1 MSVFAL
7 AVLIIAIALVF
18 DYINGFHDA
27 ANSIAT
33 IVATRVLTPF
43 QAVLWAAFFNF
54 VAAFIFGT
62 AVAKT
67 VGKGFVDLD
76 LVTPYVIMAGLL
88 GAIVWDLI
96 TWWLG
101 LPTSSSHALIGG
113 YAGAAMARVGL
124 LRGFGHSFE
133 ALNVS
138 PTGEWPFTL
147 KMIVGAPLIGMVSA
161 YTLMVVVYWLFRN
174 STPSKMDK
182 YFRKLQL
189 VSAAAFSLAHG
200 SNDAQKTA
208 GIITGVLF
216 TSHYLKAFEVP
227 TWVLLAS
234 YSAIALGTLSGGW
247 RIVRTMGG
255 RLTRLKPRSGFCAET
270 GRGQRAAFH
279 LYGDAGLHHARH
291 RRRHRGSGQ
300 HPAHEGGALGHR
312 DQYRVGVDPDHP
324 GGGDDRLAFV
334 LPAAFDDREVAATWS
349 ITHSAAS
356 AAGAVGTRA
365 DAAEHRGDK
374 ILDAGVVQIRRSGD
388 ALPSAGIH
396 QFRTV
401 ERREIDLPIG
411 AADAEFVA
419 HHARMPAHVHQA
431 RTPPWYSIITVAL
444 SSTWSGC
451 TSVER

>member
-1 MSVFAL
+1 MSLLAL
-7 AVLIIAIALVF
+7 AVLLVAIALIF

-67 VGKGFVDLD
+67 VGKGCVDLN
-76 LVTPYVIMAGLL
+76 LVTPYVIMAGLA
-88 GAIVWDLI
+88 GAIIWDLI

-101 LPTSSSHALIGG
+101 LPTSSSHALIGA
-113 YAGAAMARVGL
+113 YAGAAMARVAL
-124 LRGFGHSFE
+124 VRGPAHAFE
-133 ALNVS
+133 ALVIGPHS
-138 PTGEWPFTL
+138 EWPSIL
-147 KMIVGAPLIGMVSA
+147 KMIIGAPLIGLVSA
-161 YTLMVVVYWLFRN
+161 YALMVLVYWIFRN

-216 TSHYLKAFEVP
+216 TSKFISAFEVP
-227 TWVLLAS
+227 TWVLMAS

-270 GRGQRAAFH
+270 GAAASVLLSTYLGTPVSTTHAIAGAIAGVGSIQRMKAVRWGIATNIVW
-279 LYGDAGLHHARH
+279 AW
-291 RRRHRGSGQ
+291 
-300 HPAHEGGALGHR
+300 
-312 DQYRVGVDPDHP
+312 
-324 GGGDDRLAFV
+324 V
-334 LPAAFDDREVAATWS
+334 LTIPAAAT
-349 ITHSAAS
+349 IA
-356 AAGAVGTRA
+356 
-365 DAAEHRGDK
+365 
-374 ILDAGVVQIRRSGD
+374 
-388 ALPSAGIH
+388 
-396 QFRTV
+396 
-401 ERREIDLPIG
+401 
-411 AADAEFVA
+411 
-419 HHARMPAHVHQA
+419 
-431 RTPPWYSIITVAL
+431 AL
-444 SSTWSGC
+444 SYLVVHFTIAK
-451 TSVER
+451 